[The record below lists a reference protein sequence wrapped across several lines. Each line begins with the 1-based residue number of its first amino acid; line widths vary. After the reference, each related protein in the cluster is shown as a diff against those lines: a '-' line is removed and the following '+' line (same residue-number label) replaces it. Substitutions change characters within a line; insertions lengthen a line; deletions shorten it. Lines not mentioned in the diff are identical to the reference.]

1 MSQKM
6 TRGEQN
12 LVFFQSLIP
21 QSEKLYIWCY
31 DKDGGFID
39 TSCPEETMP
48 LLDQTFY
55 MFGGL
60 EKLKAYANDDSLTSP
75 IIVGSPIG
83 MQWALS
89 YESERNR
96 NLIFFIGPVFY
107 TPVDKQQIRNSLIP
121 FIKKPVDSKWVDSLC
136 QILTQIP
143 VISYAI
149 FTRYILLIH
158 NTLTGQQLDLDSFQN
173 QNSATLHNEIVA
185 KEDRDRYKVYV
196 AEKAML
202 DTVRRGDIGYMA
214 GLQSSMNLSSG
225 VPIKGSDPLRKMK
238 ISIVVFTTLVSRAA
252 MEGGLSP
259 EEAYNLGD
267 SYIQSVEDC
276 RDSGELSAL
285 AHAMYHDFVYRVHYL
300 HNKPNY
306 SHAIQKCCDY
316 INLSLDRKIRASDLA
331 SLVGYTEYYLTE
343 KFKKETGLS
352 ISSYIRNAKIER
364 AKTLLQTTSFPI
376 HEIADKLSFNT
387 PNYFIQVFRE
397 VTGYSPATY
406 RKHHSSSNNE

>member
-21 QSEKLYIWCY
+21 QSEKLYVWCY
-31 DKDGGFID
+31 DKDGGFIA

-107 TPVDKQQIRNSLIP
+107 TPVDEQQIRNSLIP

-136 QILTQIP
+136 QFLTQIP

-173 QNSATLHNEIVA
+173 QKSATLHNEIVA
-185 KEDRDRYKVYV
+185 EEDRDRYKVYV

-202 DTVRRGDIGYMA
+202 DTVRRGDIGYMD

-225 VPIKGSDPLRKMK
+225 VPIKGSNPLRQMK

-276 RDSGELSAL
+276 RDSGELNAL
-285 AHAMYHDFVYRVHYL
+285 SHAMYHDFVYRVHYL

-352 ISSYIRNAKIER
+352 VSSYIRNAKIER
-364 AKTLLQTTSFPI
+364 AKILLQTTSFPI

-387 PNYFIQVFRE
+387 PNYFIQVFHE

>member
-21 QSEKLYIWCY
+21 QSEKLYVWCY
-31 DKDGGFID
+31 DKDGGFIA

-107 TPVDKQQIRNSLIP
+107 TPVDEQQIRNSLIP

-136 QILTQIP
+136 QFLTQIP

-173 QNSATLHNEIVA
+173 QKSATLHNEIVA
-185 KEDRDRYKVYV
+185 EEDRDRYKVYV

-202 DTVRRGDIGYMA
+202 DTVRRGDIGYMD

-225 VPIKGSDPLRKMK
+225 VPIKGSDPLRQMK

-276 RDSGELSAL
+276 RDSGELNAL
-285 AHAMYHDFVYRVHYL
+285 SHAMYHDFVYRVHYL

-352 ISSYIRNAKIER
+352 VSSYIRNAKIER
-364 AKTLLQTTSFPI
+364 AKILLQTTSFPI

-387 PNYFIQVFRE
+387 PNYFIQVFHE